1 MYFYEC
7 NFVLFR
13 LGKLVHKKTA
23 TAVCLTAT
31 RQEDKNNMEKICESV
46 KSNYNERV
54 DEIRRS
60 WGGGIM
66 GNKSQAKVMKVE
78 KAKAKELRIA

>member
-1 MYFYEC
+1 MKFSC
-7 NFVLFR
+7 FLIHCR

-31 RQEDKNNMEKICESV
+31 RQEDKHNLEKICDSV
-46 KSNYNERV
+46 KTNYNERI

-66 GNKSQAKVMKVE
+66 GNKSQAKVMKLE
-78 KAKAKELRIA
+78 KAKAKELRMA